1 MTNQQAGYLKSLQIL
16 FSALLFGL
24 LLASTVLYSTFEHP
38 KVVQSDALLT
48 DIIPL
53 IMLSMIVVGYLFF
66 NMRLKGL
73 ANETDLDAKK
83 ASYRNASV
91 VKWAIFEGA
100 TMLALVGYFFLDID
114 VLLVGL
120 VASLVHFAIH
130 FPSRQRVLRELAID
144 DID

>member
-16 FSALLFGL
+16 FSALLVGL
-24 LLASTVLYSTFEHP
+24 LLATTVLYSTFEQP
-38 KVVQSDALLT
+38 KVVQSDALST

-66 NMRLKGL
+66 NMRLKIL
-73 ANETDLDAKK
+73 ANETDLNAKK
-83 ASYRNASV
+83 TSYRNASL

-100 TMLALVGYFFLDID
+100 TMLALIGYFFLDID
-114 VLLVGL
+114 VLLLGL
-120 VASLVHFAIH
+120 VASLAHFAIH

>member
-16 FSALLFGL
+16 FSALLVGL
-24 LLASTVLYSTFEHP
+24 LLATTVLYSTFEQP
-38 KVVQSDALLT
+38 KVVQSDALST

-66 NMRLKGL
+66 NMRLKIL
-73 ANETDLDAKK
+73 ANETDLNAKK
-83 ASYRNASV
+83 TSYRNASL

-100 TMLALVGYFFLDID
+100 TMLALIGYFFLDIE

-120 VASLVHFAIH
+120 VASLAHFAIH